1 MDWWPVT
8 RSASRWKAAGS
19 RMIKELAHTFF
30 ALAMLACILIGA
42 AFLTGCETS
51 KYAEC
56 IARDRTSN
64 PCN

>member
-1 MDWWPVT
+1 
-8 RSASRWKAAGS
+8 
-19 RMIKELAHTFF
+19 MIKELAHTIF

-42 AFLTGCETS
+42 AFLTGCETA

>member
-1 MDWWPVT
+1 
-8 RSASRWKAAGS
+8 
-19 RMIKELAHTFF
+19 MIRELIHS
-30 ALAMLACILIGA
+30 LLSLVILACILIGA
-42 AFLTGCETS
+42 AFLAGCETA

>member
-1 MDWWPVT
+1 M
-8 RSASRWKAAGS
+8 RFFIMAAVYS
-19 RMIKELAHTFF
+19 LALF
-30 ALAMLACILIGA
+30 GA
-42 AFLTGCETS
+42 ALLLTGCETA